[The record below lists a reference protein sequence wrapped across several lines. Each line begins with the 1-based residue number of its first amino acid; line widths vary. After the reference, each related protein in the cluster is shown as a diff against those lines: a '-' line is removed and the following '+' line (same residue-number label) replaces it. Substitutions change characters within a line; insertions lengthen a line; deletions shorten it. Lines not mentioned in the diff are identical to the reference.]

1 MLTNAIDGPAEELAH
16 GLVKLVDARA
26 DAARRRAA
34 PAGGRPAAALLHRP
48 VRRPVGHADV
58 VELGGRLVLVR
69 PTAPDPLP
77 GMEELQVVDA
87 RTLRVAAQPGFG
99 AAGELVH
106 LERDA
111 DGAVASVRLGGVT
124 YRPMAEFLRR
134 REAAARG
141 PVADLPTAATGR
153 SAP

>member
-1 MLTNAIDGPAEELAH
+1 M
-16 GLVKLVDARA
+16 KLVDVALTPRAAVPPPPA
-26 DAARRRAA
+26 DAPPLPSFTGRF
-34 PAGGRPAAALLHRP
+34 AGLWGM
-48 VRRPVGHADV
+48 ADV

-69 PTAPDPLP
+69 PTAPDPLH

-111 DGAVASVRLGGVT
+111 DGGVASVRLGGVT
-124 YRPMAEFLRR
+124 LRPMAEFLRR

-141 PVADLPTAATGR
+141 PEADLPGAANRPER
-153 SAP
+153 SLASPPLSVVRKLT